1 MKFIKSSEI
10 FVQKNDTFM
19 FSHTR
24 ILYSCGEDIFSA
36 NIRLR
41 QLANFEQLDPQRFEN
56 VRQIPSDAYQ
66 PIAPAGLVVASSVE
80 DTYVKTPNLSA
91 FEGGEGLALSVL
103 EEVKTCELIHDNP
116 HTNLAAYYGCILR
129 GDRIVG
135 LCFRRYPRS
144 LMDMVN
150 PGSLNKTMFM
160 NAEELKPIRA
170 RAARY
175 IPLLEDGLRHI
186 HSLKR
191 IHNDFNPNNILI
203 TDDDIPVISDFDSST
218 APGSD
223 LTRARV
229 KRTHGWFNPDVS
241 TAMESNDLD
250 ALEELRIWLTGS
262 SPDEYQFK
270 E

>member
-10 FVQKNDTFM
+10 FLLNDTPT

-41 QLANFEQLDPQRFEN
+41 QVAEFELLDPQQFEN
-56 VRQIPSDAYQ
+56 VQQIPSDAYQ
-66 PIAPAGLVVASSVE
+66 PIAPVGLVVAKSIE

-91 FEGGEGLALSVL
+91 FEGGENLALSVL

-135 LCFRRYPRS
+135 LCFRKYPQT

-160 NAEELKPIRA
+160 NAEELKPMRA

-175 IPLLEDGLRHI
+175 IPLLEDGIRHI

-191 IHNDFNPNNILI
+191 IHNNFNPSNILI

-218 APGSD
+218 DPGSD
-223 LTRARV
+223 LTRV

-241 TAMESNDLD
+241 RAMESNDLD

-262 SPDEYQFK
+262 SADEYQFK
-270 E
+270 EW